1 MFFRICCF
9 VLPSPKQIYTN
20 CGHFSFFFN
29 SIFQECEKL
38 GVKHYLISCRVTQTY
53 DAGACVYFYF
63 GFNYAQIK
71 DPVETY
77 EHIESVAR
85 MEIFLNGGS
94 ISHHHGVGKL
104 RSRWY
109 SESISDVGVGLY
121 KCAKQEL
128 DPKNIFAA
136 GNLLPENNV
145 VNESKYTQTHS
156 KL

>member
-1 MFFRICCF
+1 M
-9 VLPSPKQIYTN
+9 
-20 CGHFSFFFN
+20 
-29 SIFQECEKL
+29 
-38 GVKHYLISCRVTQTY
+38 TQTY

-63 GFNYAQIK
+63 GFNYAEIK

-85 MEIFLNGGS
+85 MEILLNGGS

-109 SESISDVGVGLY
+109 TQSVSGVGVRLY
-121 KCAKQEL
+121 KSAKQEL

-136 GNLLPENNV
+136 GNLLPDPSEADQHHH
-145 VNESKYTQTHS
+145 SPHS